1 MLNDGTMILNESRV
15 TISQLRMFRVICET
29 GSYSEAAL
37 ELNQSQSTLSHA
49 IVELESSL
57 GKRLLER
64 GRQGAKPTPF
74 GIRILE
80 HTRNA
85 LAAIEALEQE
95 AQLERDGLKLTLR
108 IAAIQSLG
116 SHVLPGVMQSFG
128 RAHPGV
134 QFQVLDFDSE
144 DEKIPAIVS
153 EGRADIGLVTLGYPL
168 PSDVL
173 EYEIAQDEYIL
184 IWKDDGR
191 INPPNW
197 AELQAKP
204 FIFCASS
211 CGTRINAHLQAVHQT
226 LSPAYTV
233 ENDSVVVS
241 MVNHGL
247 GFSIMPALAV
257 HPLPRGVISFSLPD
271 RLTRRLG
278 VVTTRAKSVTPAV
291 KAFVEALRDW
301 KPLD

>member
-1 MLNDGTMILNESRV
+1 VLNDKTMTLIDSRV
-15 TISQLRMFRVICET
+15 TISQLKMFRLICET

-74 GIRILE
+74 GMRILE
-80 HTRNA
+80 HARNA
-85 LAAIEALEQE
+85 LSAVEALEQE
-95 AQLERDGLKLTLR
+95 AQLERDGLQLTLR

-144 DEKIPAIVS
+144 DEKIPTIVS
-153 EGRADIGLVTLGYPL
+153 EGHADIGLVTLGYPL

-173 EYEIAQDEYIL
+173 EFEIAQDEYVL
-184 IWKDDGR
+184 LWKDDGR

-197 AELQAKP
+197 AELQTKP
-204 FIFCASS
+204 FIFCANS
-211 CGTRINAHLQAVHQT
+211 CGTRINAHLQAVQQI
-226 LSPAYTV
+226 LEPAYTV

-257 HPLPRGVISFSLPD
+257 HPLPRGVRSFSLPD

-278 VVTTRAKSVTPAV
+278 IVTTRAKSVVPAV